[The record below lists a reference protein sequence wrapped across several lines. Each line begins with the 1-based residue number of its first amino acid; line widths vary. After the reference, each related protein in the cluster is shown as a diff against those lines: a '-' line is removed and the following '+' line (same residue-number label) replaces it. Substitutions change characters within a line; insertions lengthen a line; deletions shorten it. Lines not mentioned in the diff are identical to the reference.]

1 MKKIY
6 TMLLTAAMFATGA
19 MAQSE
24 TQLITKPAEGKTINL
39 YRTTT
44 GFESVYYY
52 GIPHK
57 STGDWQRLVFGNDNA
72 VYLENPINSLY
83 TKTWIKGYRAEGDTI
98 AFQLPQPIY
107 AEEDVFSG
115 DTMYGYLYRL
125 HPETVDDK
133 NTFRP
138 NEGEANQ
145 LLKYVWR
152 NDSLIMVMPKDEMI
166 GMCRANGNW
175 TSYAEA
181 TYKAVKLDNNTAAPS
196 DAATVQDGLM
206 LYMDVEGQSQLYP
219 VKYAFDGDD
228 VYLGDL
234 SANIKGLWIKGKK
247 EGTTVTFPPTSYI
260 GIDTTTACYMYASSA
275 VMGKGVDEM
284 GTEFDK
290 ACLSTEPL
298 VFTYDAE
305 NNALST
311 KGIMMI
317 HKSVDDDRSTNIFDT
332 YRYALINAWDKR
344 PAAPLP
350 PKLTAFQPYDPNP
363 WGGPG
368 GLQFTLSYYSTD
380 FNYLDPSHLYY
391 NLYIDGELVTFSP
404 DDYQNLETEMTD
416 VPYSFSDQ
424 YEFYKYDEN
433 NRTIYFYK
441 DVKKKIGMEAVYVDG
456 DLRFG
461 SGITE
466 YYPNGDPTGVDMTEA
481 TVKQIK
487 SVDFYDLLGRKLSAP
502 AKGICIRTVTYTDG
516 SKASRKIVK

>member
-1 MKKIY
+1 M
-6 TMLLTAAMFATGA
+6 
-19 MAQSE
+19 
-24 TQLITKPAEGKTINL
+24 
-39 YRTTT
+39 
-44 GFESVYYY
+44 V
-52 GIPHK
+52 
-57 STGDWQRLVFGNDNA
+57 
-72 VYLENPINSLY
+72 
-83 TKTWIKGYRAEGDTI
+83 
-98 AFQLPQPIY
+98 
-107 AEEDVFSG
+107 
-115 DTMYGYLYRL
+115 YGYLYRL
-125 HPETVDDK
+125 HPETVDEK

-181 TYKAVKLDNNTAAPS
+181 TYKAV
-196 DAATVQDGLM
+196 
-206 LYMDVEGQSQLYP
+206 
-219 VKYAFDGDD
+219 
-228 VYLGDL
+228 
-234 SANIKGLWIKGKK
+234 
-247 EGTTVTFPPTSYI
+247 
-260 GIDTTTACYMYASSA
+260 
-275 VMGKGVDEM
+275 MGKG
-284 GTEFDK
+284 
-290 ACLSTEPL
+290 
-298 VFTYDAE
+298 
-305 NNALST
+305 
-311 KGIMMI
+311 
-317 HKSVDDDRSTNIFDT
+317 VDDDRSTNIFDT

-350 PKLTAFQPYDPNP
+350 PKLTAFQAYDPNP

-368 GLQFTLSYYSTD
+368 GLQFTLSYYSSD

-391 NLYIDGELVTFSP
+391 NLYIDDELVTFSP
-404 DDYQNLETEMTD
+404 DDYQNLKTEMTD

-433 NRTIYFYK
+433 HRTIYFYK

-466 YYPNGDPTGVDMTEA
+466 YYPNGNPTGVDMTEA

-487 SVDFYDLLGRKLSAP
+487 SVDFYDLSGRKLSAP
-502 AKGICIRTVTYTDG
+502 AKGICIRTITYTDG

>member
-1 MKKIY
+1 M
-6 TMLLTAAMFATGA
+6 
-19 MAQSE
+19 
-24 TQLITKPAEGKTINL
+24 
-39 YRTTT
+39 
-44 GFESVYYY
+44 V
-52 GIPHK
+52 
-57 STGDWQRLVFGNDNA
+57 
-72 VYLENPINSLY
+72 
-83 TKTWIKGYRAEGDTI
+83 
-98 AFQLPQPIY
+98 
-107 AEEDVFSG
+107 
-115 DTMYGYLYRL
+115 YGYLYRL
-125 HPETVDDK
+125 HPETVDEK

-196 DAATVQDGLM
+196 DAVTVQDGLM

-228 VYLGDL
+228 
-234 SANIKGLWIKGKK
+234 
-247 EGTTVTFPPTSYI
+247 
-260 GIDTTTACYMYASSA
+260 
-275 VMGKGVDEM
+275 
-284 GTEFDK
+284 
-290 ACLSTEPL
+290 
-298 VFTYDAE
+298 
-305 NNALST
+305 
-311 KGIMMI
+311 
-317 HKSVDDDRSTNIFDT
+317 
-332 YRYALINAWDKR
+332 
-344 PAAPLP
+344 
-350 PKLTAFQPYDPNP
+350 
-363 WGGPG
+363 
-368 GLQFTLSYYSTD
+368 
-380 FNYLDPSHLYY
+380 
-391 NLYIDGELVTFSP
+391 ELVTFSP

-433 NRTIYFYK
+433 HRTIYFYK

-487 SVDFYDLLGRKLSAP
+487 SVDFYDLSGRKLSALQ
-502 AKGICIRTVTYTDG
+502 R
-516 SKASRKIVK
+516 ASASAP

>member
-1 MKKIY
+1 M
-6 TMLLTAAMFATGA
+6 
-19 MAQSE
+19 
-24 TQLITKPAEGKTINL
+24 
-39 YRTTT
+39 
-44 GFESVYYY
+44 V
-52 GIPHK
+52 
-57 STGDWQRLVFGNDNA
+57 
-72 VYLENPINSLY
+72 
-83 TKTWIKGYRAEGDTI
+83 
-98 AFQLPQPIY
+98 
-107 AEEDVFSG
+107 
-115 DTMYGYLYRL
+115 YGYLYRL
-125 HPETVDDK
+125 HPETVDEK

-152 NDSLIMVMPKDEMI
+152 NDSLIMVMPKTEMI

-196 DAATVQDGLM
+196 DAAT
-206 LYMDVEGQSQLYP
+206 
-219 VKYAFDGDD
+219 
-228 VYLGDL
+228 
-234 SANIKGLWIKGKK
+234 
-247 EGTTVTFPPTSYI
+247 FPPTSYI

-275 VMGKGVDEM
+275 VMGKG
-284 GTEFDK
+284 
-290 ACLSTEPL
+290 
-298 VFTYDAE
+298 
-305 NNALST
+305 
-311 KGIMMI
+311 
-317 HKSVDDDRSTNIFDT
+317 VDDDRSTNIFDT

-350 PKLTAFQPYDPNP
+350 PKLTAFQAYDPNP

-368 GLQFTLSYYSTD
+368 GLQFTLSYYSSD

-391 NLYIDGELVTFSP
+391 NLYIDDELVTFSP
-404 DDYQNLETEMTD
+404 DDYQNLKTEMTD

-433 NRTIYFYK
+433 HRTIYFYK

-487 SVDFYDLLGRKLSAP
+487 SVDFYDLSGRKLSAP
-502 AKGICIRTVTYTDG
+502 AKGICIRTITYTDG

>member
-1 MKKIY
+1 M
-6 TMLLTAAMFATGA
+6 
-19 MAQSE
+19 
-24 TQLITKPAEGKTINL
+24 
-39 YRTTT
+39 
-44 GFESVYYY
+44 V
-52 GIPHK
+52 
-57 STGDWQRLVFGNDNA
+57 
-72 VYLENPINSLY
+72 
-83 TKTWIKGYRAEGDTI
+83 
-98 AFQLPQPIY
+98 
-107 AEEDVFSG
+107 
-115 DTMYGYLYRL
+115 YGYLYRL
-125 HPETVDDK
+125 HPETVDEK

-228 VYLGDL
+228 
-234 SANIKGLWIKGKK
+234 
-247 EGTTVTFPPTSYI
+247 
-260 GIDTTTACYMYASSA
+260 
-275 VMGKGVDEM
+275 
-284 GTEFDK
+284 
-290 ACLSTEPL
+290 
-298 VFTYDAE
+298 
-305 NNALST
+305 
-311 KGIMMI
+311 
-317 HKSVDDDRSTNIFDT
+317 
-332 YRYALINAWDKR
+332 
-344 PAAPLP
+344 
-350 PKLTAFQPYDPNP
+350 
-363 WGGPG
+363 
-368 GLQFTLSYYSTD
+368 
-380 FNYLDPSHLYY
+380 
-391 NLYIDGELVTFSP
+391 ELVTFSP
-404 DDYQNLETEMTD
+404 DDYQNLKTEMTD

-433 NRTIYFYK
+433 HRTIYFYK

-487 SVDFYDLLGRKLSAP
+487 SVDFYDLSGRKLSALQRASASAP
-502 AKGICIRTVTYTDG
+502 SHTPTD
-516 SKASRKIVK
+516 RRRRERL

>member
-1 MKKIY
+1 M
-6 TMLLTAAMFATGA
+6 
-19 MAQSE
+19 
-24 TQLITKPAEGKTINL
+24 
-39 YRTTT
+39 
-44 GFESVYYY
+44 V
-52 GIPHK
+52 
-57 STGDWQRLVFGNDNA
+57 
-72 VYLENPINSLY
+72 
-83 TKTWIKGYRAEGDTI
+83 
-98 AFQLPQPIY
+98 
-107 AEEDVFSG
+107 
-115 DTMYGYLYRL
+115 YGYLYRL
-125 HPETVDDK
+125 HHETVDEK

-196 DAATVQDGLM
+196 DAAT
-206 LYMDVEGQSQLYP
+206 
-219 VKYAFDGDD
+219 
-228 VYLGDL
+228 
-234 SANIKGLWIKGKK
+234 
-247 EGTTVTFPPTSYI
+247 FPPTSYI

-275 VMGKGVDEM
+275 VMGKG
-284 GTEFDK
+284 
-290 ACLSTEPL
+290 
-298 VFTYDAE
+298 
-305 NNALST
+305 
-311 KGIMMI
+311 
-317 HKSVDDDRSTNIFDT
+317 VDDDRSTNIFDT

-350 PKLTAFQPYDPNP
+350 PKLTAFQAYDPNP

-368 GLQFTLSYYSTD
+368 GLQFTLSYYSSD

-391 NLYIDGELVTFSP
+391 NLYIDNELVTFSP
-404 DDYQNLETEMTD
+404 DDYQNLKTEMTD

-433 NRTIYFYK
+433 HRTIYFYK

-487 SVDFYDLLGRKLSAP
+487 SVDFYDLSGRKLSALQ
-502 AKGICIRTVTYTDG
+502 R
-516 SKASRKIVK
+516 ASASAP

>member
-1 MKKIY
+1 M
-6 TMLLTAAMFATGA
+6 
-19 MAQSE
+19 
-24 TQLITKPAEGKTINL
+24 
-39 YRTTT
+39 
-44 GFESVYYY
+44 V
-52 GIPHK
+52 
-57 STGDWQRLVFGNDNA
+57 
-72 VYLENPINSLY
+72 
-83 TKTWIKGYRAEGDTI
+83 
-98 AFQLPQPIY
+98 
-107 AEEDVFSG
+107 
-115 DTMYGYLYRL
+115 YGYLYRL
-125 HPETVDDK
+125 HPETVDEK

-196 DAATVQDGLM
+196 DAAT
-206 LYMDVEGQSQLYP
+206 
-219 VKYAFDGDD
+219 
-228 VYLGDL
+228 
-234 SANIKGLWIKGKK
+234 
-247 EGTTVTFPPTSYI
+247 FPPTSYI

-275 VMGKGVDEM
+275 VMGKG
-284 GTEFDK
+284 
-290 ACLSTEPL
+290 
-298 VFTYDAE
+298 
-305 NNALST
+305 
-311 KGIMMI
+311 
-317 HKSVDDDRSTNIFDT
+317 VDDDRSTNIFDT

-350 PKLTAFQPYDPNP
+350 PKLTAFQAYDPNP

-368 GLQFTLSYYSTD
+368 GLQFTLSYYSTE

-391 NLYIDGELVTFSP
+391 NLYIDDELVTFSP
-404 DDYQNLETEMTD
+404 DDYQNLKTEMTD

-433 NRTIYFYK
+433 HRTIYFYK

-487 SVDFYDLLGRKLSAP
+487 SVDFYDLSGRKLSAP
-502 AKGICIRTVTYTDG
+502 AKGICIRTITYTDG

>member
-1 MKKIY
+1 M
-6 TMLLTAAMFATGA
+6 
-19 MAQSE
+19 
-24 TQLITKPAEGKTINL
+24 
-39 YRTTT
+39 
-44 GFESVYYY
+44 V
-52 GIPHK
+52 
-57 STGDWQRLVFGNDNA
+57 
-72 VYLENPINSLY
+72 
-83 TKTWIKGYRAEGDTI
+83 
-98 AFQLPQPIY
+98 
-107 AEEDVFSG
+107 
-115 DTMYGYLYRL
+115 YGYLYRL
-125 HPETVDDK
+125 HPETVDEK

-152 NDSLIMVMPKDEMI
+152 NDSLIMVMPKNEMI

-247 EGTTVTFPPTSYI
+247 DGTTVTFPPTSYI

-290 ACLSTEPL
+290 ACLSTDPL

-368 GLQFTLSYYSTD
+368 GLQFTLSYYSSD

-391 NLYIDGELVTFSP
+391 NLYIDDELVTFSP

-416 VPYSFSDQ
+416 VPYSFNDQ

-487 SVDFYDLLGRKLSAP
+487 SVDFYDLSGRKLSAP
-502 AKGICIRTVTYTDG
+502 AKGICIRTITYTDG

>member
-1 MKKIY
+1 M
-6 TMLLTAAMFATGA
+6 
-19 MAQSE
+19 
-24 TQLITKPAEGKTINL
+24 
-39 YRTTT
+39 
-44 GFESVYYY
+44 V
-52 GIPHK
+52 
-57 STGDWQRLVFGNDNA
+57 
-72 VYLENPINSLY
+72 
-83 TKTWIKGYRAEGDTI
+83 
-98 AFQLPQPIY
+98 
-107 AEEDVFSG
+107 
-115 DTMYGYLYRL
+115 YGYLYRL
-125 HPETVDDK
+125 HPETVDEK

-181 TYKAVKLDNNTAAPS
+181 TYKAV
-196 DAATVQDGLM
+196 
-206 LYMDVEGQSQLYP
+206 
-219 VKYAFDGDD
+219 
-228 VYLGDL
+228 
-234 SANIKGLWIKGKK
+234 
-247 EGTTVTFPPTSYI
+247 
-260 GIDTTTACYMYASSA
+260 
-275 VMGKGVDEM
+275 MGKG
-284 GTEFDK
+284 
-290 ACLSTEPL
+290 
-298 VFTYDAE
+298 
-305 NNALST
+305 
-311 KGIMMI
+311 
-317 HKSVDDDRSTNIFDT
+317 VDDDRSTNIFDT

-350 PKLTAFQPYDPNP
+350 PKLTAFQAYDPNP

-368 GLQFTLSYYSTD
+368 GLQFTLSYYSSD

-391 NLYIDGELVTFSP
+391 NLYIDDELVTFSP

-416 VPYSFSDQ
+416 VPYSFNDQ

-433 NRTIYFYK
+433 HRTIYFYK

-487 SVDFYDLLGRKLSAP
+487 SVDFYDLSGRKLSALF
-502 AKGICIRTVTYTDG
+502 Y
-516 SKASRKIVK
+516 SN

>member
-1 MKKIY
+1 M
-6 TMLLTAAMFATGA
+6 
-19 MAQSE
+19 
-24 TQLITKPAEGKTINL
+24 
-39 YRTTT
+39 
-44 GFESVYYY
+44 V
-52 GIPHK
+52 
-57 STGDWQRLVFGNDNA
+57 
-72 VYLENPINSLY
+72 
-83 TKTWIKGYRAEGDTI
+83 
-98 AFQLPQPIY
+98 
-107 AEEDVFSG
+107 
-115 DTMYGYLYRL
+115 YGYLYRL
-125 HPETVDDK
+125 HHETVDEK

-196 DAATVQDGLM
+196 DAVTVQDGLM

-228 VYLGDL
+228 
-234 SANIKGLWIKGKK
+234 
-247 EGTTVTFPPTSYI
+247 
-260 GIDTTTACYMYASSA
+260 
-275 VMGKGVDEM
+275 
-284 GTEFDK
+284 
-290 ACLSTEPL
+290 
-298 VFTYDAE
+298 
-305 NNALST
+305 
-311 KGIMMI
+311 
-317 HKSVDDDRSTNIFDT
+317 
-332 YRYALINAWDKR
+332 
-344 PAAPLP
+344 
-350 PKLTAFQPYDPNP
+350 
-363 WGGPG
+363 
-368 GLQFTLSYYSTD
+368 
-380 FNYLDPSHLYY
+380 
-391 NLYIDGELVTFSP
+391 ELVTFSP

-433 NRTIYFYK
+433 HRTIYFYK

-487 SVDFYDLLGRKLSAP
+487 SVDFYDLSGRKLSALQRASASAP
-502 AKGICIRTVTYTDG
+502 SHTPTD
-516 SKASRKIVK
+516 RRRRERL

>member
-1 MKKIY
+1 M
-6 TMLLTAAMFATGA
+6 
-19 MAQSE
+19 
-24 TQLITKPAEGKTINL
+24 
-39 YRTTT
+39 
-44 GFESVYYY
+44 V
-52 GIPHK
+52 
-57 STGDWQRLVFGNDNA
+57 
-72 VYLENPINSLY
+72 
-83 TKTWIKGYRAEGDTI
+83 
-98 AFQLPQPIY
+98 
-107 AEEDVFSG
+107 
-115 DTMYGYLYRL
+115 YGYLYRL
-125 HPETVDDK
+125 HPETVDEK

-196 DAATVQDGLM
+196 DA
-206 LYMDVEGQSQLYP
+206 
-219 VKYAFDGDD
+219 
-228 VYLGDL
+228 
-234 SANIKGLWIKGKK
+234 
-247 EGTTVTFPPTSYI
+247 VTFPPTSYI

-275 VMGKGVDEM
+275 VMGKG
-284 GTEFDK
+284 
-290 ACLSTEPL
+290 
-298 VFTYDAE
+298 
-305 NNALST
+305 
-311 KGIMMI
+311 
-317 HKSVDDDRSTNIFDT
+317 VDDDRSTNIFDT

-368 GLQFTLSYYSTD
+368 GLQFTLSYYSSD

-391 NLYIDGELVTFSP
+391 NLYIDDELVTFSP
-404 DDYQNLETEMTD
+404 DDYQNLETEITD

-433 NRTIYFYK
+433 HRTIYFYK

-487 SVDFYDLLGRKLSAP
+487 SVDFYDLSGRKLSAP
-502 AKGICIRTVTYTDG
+502 AKGICIRTITYTDG

>member
-1 MKKIY
+1 M
-6 TMLLTAAMFATGA
+6 
-19 MAQSE
+19 
-24 TQLITKPAEGKTINL
+24 
-39 YRTTT
+39 
-44 GFESVYYY
+44 V
-52 GIPHK
+52 
-57 STGDWQRLVFGNDNA
+57 
-72 VYLENPINSLY
+72 
-83 TKTWIKGYRAEGDTI
+83 
-98 AFQLPQPIY
+98 
-107 AEEDVFSG
+107 
-115 DTMYGYLYRL
+115 YGYLYRL
-125 HPETVDDK
+125 HPETVDEK

-196 DAATVQDGLM
+196 DAVTVQDGLM

-228 VYLGDL
+228 
-234 SANIKGLWIKGKK
+234 
-247 EGTTVTFPPTSYI
+247 
-260 GIDTTTACYMYASSA
+260 
-275 VMGKGVDEM
+275 
-284 GTEFDK
+284 
-290 ACLSTEPL
+290 
-298 VFTYDAE
+298 
-305 NNALST
+305 
-311 KGIMMI
+311 
-317 HKSVDDDRSTNIFDT
+317 
-332 YRYALINAWDKR
+332 
-344 PAAPLP
+344 
-350 PKLTAFQPYDPNP
+350 
-363 WGGPG
+363 
-368 GLQFTLSYYSTD
+368 
-380 FNYLDPSHLYY
+380 
-391 NLYIDGELVTFSP
+391 ELVTFSP

-433 NRTIYFYK
+433 HRTIYFYK

-487 SVDFYDLLGRKLSAP
+487 SVDFYDLSGRKLSALQRASASAP
-502 AKGICIRTVTYTDG
+502 SHTPTD
-516 SKASRKIVK
+516 RRRRERL

>member
-1 MKKIY
+1 M
-6 TMLLTAAMFATGA
+6 
-19 MAQSE
+19 
-24 TQLITKPAEGKTINL
+24 
-39 YRTTT
+39 
-44 GFESVYYY
+44 V
-52 GIPHK
+52 
-57 STGDWQRLVFGNDNA
+57 
-72 VYLENPINSLY
+72 
-83 TKTWIKGYRAEGDTI
+83 
-98 AFQLPQPIY
+98 
-107 AEEDVFSG
+107 
-115 DTMYGYLYRL
+115 YGYLYRL
-125 HPETVDDK
+125 HPETVDEK

-152 NDSLIMVMPKDEMI
+152 NDSLIMVMPKTEMI

-181 TYKAVKLDNNTAAPS
+181 TYKAV
-196 DAATVQDGLM
+196 
-206 LYMDVEGQSQLYP
+206 
-219 VKYAFDGDD
+219 
-228 VYLGDL
+228 
-234 SANIKGLWIKGKK
+234 
-247 EGTTVTFPPTSYI
+247 
-260 GIDTTTACYMYASSA
+260 
-275 VMGKGVDEM
+275 MGKG
-284 GTEFDK
+284 
-290 ACLSTEPL
+290 
-298 VFTYDAE
+298 
-305 NNALST
+305 
-311 KGIMMI
+311 
-317 HKSVDDDRSTNIFDT
+317 VDDDRSTNIFDT

-350 PKLTAFQPYDPNP
+350 PKLTAFQAYDPNP

-368 GLQFTLSYYSTD
+368 GLQFTLSYYSSD

-391 NLYIDGELVTFSP
+391 NLYIDDELVTFSP
-404 DDYQNLETEMTD
+404 DDYQNLKTEMTD

-433 NRTIYFYK
+433 HRTIYFYK

-487 SVDFYDLLGRKLSAP
+487 SVDFYDLSGRKLSAP
-502 AKGICIRTVTYTDG
+502 AKGICIRTITYTDG

>member
-1 MKKIY
+1 M
-6 TMLLTAAMFATGA
+6 
-19 MAQSE
+19 
-24 TQLITKPAEGKTINL
+24 
-39 YRTTT
+39 
-44 GFESVYYY
+44 V
-52 GIPHK
+52 
-57 STGDWQRLVFGNDNA
+57 
-72 VYLENPINSLY
+72 
-83 TKTWIKGYRAEGDTI
+83 
-98 AFQLPQPIY
+98 
-107 AEEDVFSG
+107 
-115 DTMYGYLYRL
+115 YGYLYRL
-125 HPETVDDK
+125 HPETVDEK

-228 VYLGDL
+228 
-234 SANIKGLWIKGKK
+234 
-247 EGTTVTFPPTSYI
+247 
-260 GIDTTTACYMYASSA
+260 
-275 VMGKGVDEM
+275 
-284 GTEFDK
+284 
-290 ACLSTEPL
+290 
-298 VFTYDAE
+298 
-305 NNALST
+305 
-311 KGIMMI
+311 
-317 HKSVDDDRSTNIFDT
+317 
-332 YRYALINAWDKR
+332 
-344 PAAPLP
+344 
-350 PKLTAFQPYDPNP
+350 
-363 WGGPG
+363 
-368 GLQFTLSYYSTD
+368 
-380 FNYLDPSHLYY
+380 
-391 NLYIDGELVTFSP
+391 ELVTFSP

-433 NRTIYFYK
+433 HRTIYFYK

-487 SVDFYDLLGRKLSAP
+487 SVDFYDLSGRKLSALQRASAYAP
-502 AKGICIRTVTYTDG
+502 SHTPTD
-516 SKASRKIVK
+516 RRRRERL

>member
-1 MKKIY
+1 M
-6 TMLLTAAMFATGA
+6 
-19 MAQSE
+19 
-24 TQLITKPAEGKTINL
+24 
-39 YRTTT
+39 
-44 GFESVYYY
+44 V
-52 GIPHK
+52 
-57 STGDWQRLVFGNDNA
+57 
-72 VYLENPINSLY
+72 
-83 TKTWIKGYRAEGDTI
+83 
-98 AFQLPQPIY
+98 
-107 AEEDVFSG
+107 
-115 DTMYGYLYRL
+115 YGYLYRL
-125 HPETVDDK
+125 HPETVDEK

-181 TYKAVKLDNNTAAPS
+181 TYKAV
-196 DAATVQDGLM
+196 
-206 LYMDVEGQSQLYP
+206 
-219 VKYAFDGDD
+219 
-228 VYLGDL
+228 
-234 SANIKGLWIKGKK
+234 
-247 EGTTVTFPPTSYI
+247 
-260 GIDTTTACYMYASSA
+260 
-275 VMGKGVDEM
+275 MGKG
-284 GTEFDK
+284 
-290 ACLSTEPL
+290 
-298 VFTYDAE
+298 
-305 NNALST
+305 
-311 KGIMMI
+311 
-317 HKSVDDDRSTNIFDT
+317 VDDDRSTNIFDT

-368 GLQFTLSYYSTD
+368 GLQFTLSYYSSD

-391 NLYIDGELVTFSP
+391 NLYIDDELVTFSP

-433 NRTIYFYK
+433 HRTIYFYK

-487 SVDFYDLLGRKLSAP
+487 SVDFYDLSGRKLSAP
-502 AKGICIRTVTYTDG
+502 AKGICIRTITYTDG

>member
-1 MKKIY
+1 M
-6 TMLLTAAMFATGA
+6 
-19 MAQSE
+19 
-24 TQLITKPAEGKTINL
+24 
-39 YRTTT
+39 
-44 GFESVYYY
+44 V
-52 GIPHK
+52 
-57 STGDWQRLVFGNDNA
+57 
-72 VYLENPINSLY
+72 
-83 TKTWIKGYRAEGDTI
+83 
-98 AFQLPQPIY
+98 
-107 AEEDVFSG
+107 
-115 DTMYGYLYRL
+115 YGYLYRL
-125 HPETVDDK
+125 HPETVDEK

-145 LLKYVWR
+145 LLKYIWR

-228 VYLGDL
+228 
-234 SANIKGLWIKGKK
+234 
-247 EGTTVTFPPTSYI
+247 
-260 GIDTTTACYMYASSA
+260 
-275 VMGKGVDEM
+275 
-284 GTEFDK
+284 
-290 ACLSTEPL
+290 
-298 VFTYDAE
+298 
-305 NNALST
+305 
-311 KGIMMI
+311 
-317 HKSVDDDRSTNIFDT
+317 
-332 YRYALINAWDKR
+332 
-344 PAAPLP
+344 
-350 PKLTAFQPYDPNP
+350 
-363 WGGPG
+363 
-368 GLQFTLSYYSTD
+368 
-380 FNYLDPSHLYY
+380 
-391 NLYIDGELVTFSP
+391 ELVTFSP

-433 NRTIYFYK
+433 HRTIYFYK

-487 SVDFYDLLGRKLSAP
+487 SVDFYDLSGRKLSALQ
-502 AKGICIRTVTYTDG
+502 R
-516 SKASRKIVK
+516 ASASAPSPTPTARRHRERL

>member
-1 MKKIY
+1 M
-6 TMLLTAAMFATGA
+6 
-19 MAQSE
+19 
-24 TQLITKPAEGKTINL
+24 
-39 YRTTT
+39 
-44 GFESVYYY
+44 V
-52 GIPHK
+52 
-57 STGDWQRLVFGNDNA
+57 
-72 VYLENPINSLY
+72 
-83 TKTWIKGYRAEGDTI
+83 
-98 AFQLPQPIY
+98 
-107 AEEDVFSG
+107 
-115 DTMYGYLYRL
+115 YGYLYRL
-125 HPETVDDK
+125 HHETVDEK

-219 VKYAFDGDD
+219 VKYALDGDD

-247 EGTTVTFPPTSYI
+247 DGTTVTFPPTSYI

-275 VMGKGVDEM
+275 VMGKG
-284 GTEFDK
+284 
-290 ACLSTEPL
+290 
-298 VFTYDAE
+298 
-305 NNALST
+305 
-311 KGIMMI
+311 
-317 HKSVDDDRSTNIFDT
+317 VDDDRSTNIFDT

-391 NLYIDGELVTFSP
+391 NLYIDDELVTFSP
-404 DDYQNLETEMTD
+404 EDYQNLKTEMTD

-433 NRTIYFYK
+433 HRTIYFYK

-487 SVDFYDLLGRKLSAP
+487 SVDFYDLSGRKLSAP
-502 AKGICIRTVTYTDG
+502 AKGICIRTITYTDG

>member
-1 MKKIY
+1 M
-6 TMLLTAAMFATGA
+6 
-19 MAQSE
+19 
-24 TQLITKPAEGKTINL
+24 
-39 YRTTT
+39 
-44 GFESVYYY
+44 V
-52 GIPHK
+52 
-57 STGDWQRLVFGNDNA
+57 
-72 VYLENPINSLY
+72 
-83 TKTWIKGYRAEGDTI
+83 
-98 AFQLPQPIY
+98 
-107 AEEDVFSG
+107 
-115 DTMYGYLYRL
+115 YGYLYRL
-125 HPETVDDK
+125 HPETVDEK

-196 DAATVQDGLM
+196 DAAT
-206 LYMDVEGQSQLYP
+206 
-219 VKYAFDGDD
+219 
-228 VYLGDL
+228 
-234 SANIKGLWIKGKK
+234 
-247 EGTTVTFPPTSYI
+247 FPPTSYI
-260 GIDTTTACYMYASSA
+260 GIDITTACYMYASSA
-275 VMGKGVDEM
+275 VMGKG
-284 GTEFDK
+284 
-290 ACLSTEPL
+290 
-298 VFTYDAE
+298 
-305 NNALST
+305 
-311 KGIMMI
+311 
-317 HKSVDDDRSTNIFDT
+317 VDDDRSTNIFDT

-350 PKLTAFQPYDPNP
+350 PKLTAFQAYDPNP

-368 GLQFTLSYYSTD
+368 GLQFTLSYYSSD

-391 NLYIDGELVTFSP
+391 NLYIDDELVTFSP

-433 NRTIYFYK
+433 HRTIYFYK

-487 SVDFYDLLGRKLSAP
+487 SVDFYDLSGRKLSAP
-502 AKGICIRTVTYTDG
+502 AKGICIRTITYTDG